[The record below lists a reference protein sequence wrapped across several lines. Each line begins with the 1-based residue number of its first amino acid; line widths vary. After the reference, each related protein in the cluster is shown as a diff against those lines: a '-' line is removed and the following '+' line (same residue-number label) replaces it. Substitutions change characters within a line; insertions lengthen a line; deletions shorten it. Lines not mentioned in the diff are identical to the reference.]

1 MRAFRI
7 DQVRHSQ
14 FKFVFSNKVVSFSLD
29 SNVTYGEIARTLAE
43 NSRRSYGNQVAID
56 VTVRRPEASLT

>member
-14 FKFVFSNKVVSFSLD
+14 FRFLFGNKVVSFSLA
-29 SNVTYGEIARTLAE
+29 SNVT
-43 NSRRSYGNQVAID
+43 
-56 VTVRRPEASLT
+56 